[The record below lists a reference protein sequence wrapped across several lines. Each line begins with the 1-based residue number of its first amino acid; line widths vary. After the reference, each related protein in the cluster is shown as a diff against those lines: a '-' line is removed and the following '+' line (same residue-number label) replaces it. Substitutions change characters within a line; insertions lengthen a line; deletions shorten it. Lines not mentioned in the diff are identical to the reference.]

1 MIPSRDLGDK
11 AVLESCELEGGRGA
25 GGWATSFAASA
36 LEAGDPG
43 MVGANLTVTIDRVQ
57 CGPQSS
63 GFLQRMHEALLAVHA
78 CATAGRKIVRT
89 PTHRHREVLSK

>member
-1 MIPSRDLGDK
+1 MISVTRP
-11 AVLESCELEGGRGA
+11 SCELEGGRGA
-25 GGWATSFAASA
+25 DAASA
-36 LEAGDPG
+36 LEAGDPS